1 MLFLLISETQKD
13 MRQLLVT
20 GASFYYLRMLVSL
33 TQYRGALGIFN
44 TLKSILQHSRKT
56 FSSLNNVNI
65 NSFQNYP
72 LSTFIL
78 LVFSISGVE
87 TWWSQN
93 LQETFCLV
101 SFSNRFFA
109 KHFFLTANSLSI
121 IKWQAQNKSWPS
133 SKARWSICHWNRNSI
148 YAHNYVKLSLLRAFL
163 EVFDK
168 FDIIWTFEPY
178 LNSSNLADDDT

>member
-1 MLFLLISETQKD
+1 MNVTLVSSLFNFNKSPLNCYLISRIIYFSDMFFLLISETQKD
-13 MRQLLVT
+13 MRQLFVT

-56 FSSLNNVNI
+56 FSSLNDVNI

-109 KHFFLTANSLSI
+109 KHFFLTANSTL
-121 IKWQAQNKSWPS
+121 
-133 SKARWSICHWNRNSI
+133 
-148 YAHNYVKLSLLRAFL
+148 
-163 EVFDK
+163 
-168 FDIIWTFEPY
+168 FEP
-178 LNSSNLADDDT
+178 LNHISILVI